1 MENDSSVEEF
11 QELMNPEKEQA
22 LNEHI
27 SAIAKILY
35 EDTPTSE
42 LTSLESIEK
51 TVRDKMLTHVS
62 PQMGVFLLK
71 QRLKHLQEKPEQ

>member
-1 MENDSSVEEF
+1 MENGSSVEEF
-11 QELMNPEKEQA
+11 QEPMNPEREKA

-27 SAIAKILY
+27 TAIAKILY
-35 EDTPTSE
+35 EDTTPSE

-62 PQMGVFLLK
+62 PQMGIFLSK
-71 QRLKHLQEKPEQ
+71 ERLKHLQEKPEQ